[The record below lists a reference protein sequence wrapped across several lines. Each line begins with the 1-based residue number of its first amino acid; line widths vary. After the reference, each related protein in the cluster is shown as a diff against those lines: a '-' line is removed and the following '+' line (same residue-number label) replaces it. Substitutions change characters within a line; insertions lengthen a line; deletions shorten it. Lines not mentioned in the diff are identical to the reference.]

1 MDKRRSCA
9 NYGSAYHHLAD
20 CTTYKQG
27 RKSRGYA
34 PYEEYMSQTEE
45 HEYYSGL
52 IIKIG
57 ARCFFCN
64 QEGHFRMDCPLFWV
78 AVKNQSHPKYE
89 LALAVVQNTR
99 KRKAENDLKNTEA
112 ASGELSTK
120 TVKAVTQV
128 KTFMEAE
135 TRNSLEI
142 NYEKTAAEAINE
154 VKQDLATKK
163 IEQRLKQE
171 IETQRLNETFCRE
184 IPMLE
189 AAESATTV
197 EIATLLKSQWSVTK

>member
-1 MDKRRSCA
+1 
-9 NYGSAYHHLAD
+9 
-20 CTTYKQG
+20 
-27 RKSRGYA
+27 
-34 PYEEYMSQTEE
+34 
-45 HEYYSGL
+45 
-52 IIKIG
+52 
-57 ARCFFCN
+57 
-64 QEGHFRMDCPLFWV
+64 MDCPLFWV
-78 AVKNQSHPKYE
+78 AVKNQSQPKWE

-135 TRNSLEI
+135 TRSSLEI

-171 IETQRLNETFCRE
+171 IETQRLNETFCRT
-184 IPMLE
+184 IPVLE

-197 EIATLLKSQWSVTK
+197 VIATLLKSQWAVTK